1 MEPNADDANFSD
13 AYWVDERGQ
22 RVSDIFTATLFKFAV
37 FHGGMTYY
45 PRSGYWCID
54 LVLYMQTTEKISSGR
69 LGTVIRRFD
78 GAGDNRFLPY
88 PYDPDNTY
96 DGIQVNGLVLGSG
109 PMNGV
114 GDYTKVKHDIV
125 LTTDQELT

>member
-1 MEPNADDANFSD
+1 MEPNSEDANFSD
-13 AYWVDERGQ
+13 VYWVDSNGQ
-22 RVSDIFTATLFKFAV
+22 RVSDIFTATSFKFAV
-37 FHGGMTYY
+37 FHSGLTYY
-45 PRSGYWCID
+45 PRRGDWCIY
-54 LVLYMQTTEKISSGR
+54 LVVYMETIEKVNGR
-69 LGTVIRRFD
+69 LQRVIRRFD

-96 DGIQVNGLVLGSG
+96 EGIQTNGLIMGGG

-114 GDYTKVKHDIV
+114 YDFTKVKHDIV

>member
-1 MEPNADDANFSD
+1 
-13 AYWVDERGQ
+13 
-22 RVSDIFTATLFKFAV
+22 
-37 FHGGMTYY
+37 
-45 PRSGYWCID
+45 
-54 LVLYMQTTEKISSGR
+54 MQTTEKISSGR

-109 PMNGV
+109 PINGV